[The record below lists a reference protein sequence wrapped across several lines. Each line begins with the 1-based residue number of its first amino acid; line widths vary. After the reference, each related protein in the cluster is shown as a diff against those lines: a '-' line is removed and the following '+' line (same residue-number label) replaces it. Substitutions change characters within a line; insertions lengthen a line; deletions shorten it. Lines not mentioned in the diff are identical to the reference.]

1 MSERPKRCIV
11 GACESPIVIS
21 RAKVTRGR
29 GMSKRSP
36 NTVLGRRDAV
46 EGSAI
51 SALVRELG
59 SMIDAARKQVA
70 SAANAALTTLYWQIG
85 HRVRTEVLAG
95 QRAEYGGEIVAA
107 AGRQLETRYGRGFG
121 EENLRRVV
129 QFATVFPE
137 AEIVAAL
144 RRQLT
149 WAHLGQGPR
158 GRAPRPAKTT
168 WRVID
173 GTDPRHHRMV

>member
-1 MSERPKRCIV
+1 MRRGSTRMSERPKRCIV

-95 QRAEYGGEIVAA
+95 QRAEYGAEIVAA
-107 AGRQLETRYGRGFG
+107 AGDNWRHATGAGSA
-121 EENLRRVV
+121 RRTCGGWYSS
-129 QFATVFPE
+129 QRSS
-137 AEIVAAL
+137 
-144 RRQLT
+144 RRRRLSP
-149 WAHLGQGPR
+149 HCG
-158 GRAPRPAKTT
+158 
-168 WRVID
+168 D
-173 GTDPRHHRMV
+173 N